1 MWPTPVIFL
10 YANGVQE
17 PTAKVSPALKTLKP
31 RQPFASKKPV
41 LTITF
46 SSAKILRAKRGI
58 DLNPNAPNTN
68 QAIQF
73 SSHVSL
79 RLSFCSE
86 FRN

>member
-1 MWPTPVIFL
+1 MWHTPVIFL

-17 PTAKVSPALKTLKP
+17 PTAKASPALKTLKP

-46 SSAKILRAKRGI
+46 SSAKILQAKRVI

-68 QAIQF
+68 QESCFIEI
-73 SSHVSL
+73 
-79 RLSFCSE
+79 E
-86 FRN
+86 FLFRVPQLIA